1 MKKVI
6 RLTESDLSR
15 IVRRVIKE
23 TNEHKSNKI
32 VSRGIAGLV
41 SAGLIFYVNDLND
54 VDVIDKDGNSYEA
67 ETGDSFRGKI
77 IDMEGS
83 GPRGGE
89 TSITIKTKDGKEV
102 SFRTSKRVYDPKPGD
117 TITVKVSEDT
127 WLFTDRGQIER

>member
-6 RLTESDLSR
+6 RLTESDLTR
-15 IVRRVIKE
+15 IVKRVINE
-23 TNEHKSNKI
+23 TKSNKVI
-32 VSRGIAGLV
+32 TAGIAGLTA
-41 SAGLIFYVNDLND
+41 AGLIFYVNDLND
-54 VDVIDKDGNSYEA
+54 VDVVDKNGNSYEA
-67 ETGDSFRGKI
+67 ESGDSFRGKI

-102 SFRTSKRVYDPKPGD
+102 SFRTSKRVYDLKPGD

>member
-6 RLTESDLSR
+6 RLTELDLTR
-15 IVRRVIKE
+15 IVKRVINE
-23 TNEHKSNKI
+23 TKSNKVI
-32 VSRGIAGLV
+32 TAGIAGLTA
-41 SAGLIFYVNDLND
+41 AGLIFYVNDLND
-54 VDVIDKDGNSYEA
+54 VDVIDKNGNSYEA
-67 ETGDSFRGKI
+67 ESGDSFRGKI

-102 SFRTSKRVYDPKPGD
+102 SFRTSKRVYNLKPGD